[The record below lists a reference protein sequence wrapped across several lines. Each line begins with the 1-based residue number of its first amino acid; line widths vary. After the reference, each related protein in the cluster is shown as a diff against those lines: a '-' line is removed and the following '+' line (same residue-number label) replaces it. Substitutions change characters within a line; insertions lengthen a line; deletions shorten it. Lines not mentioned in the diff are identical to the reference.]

1 MSDPKQGGSLSGTQ
15 IPGVSSGCSF
25 ANSFILDMA
34 PEGTSIPGDA
44 GVQRVLPSV
53 PNPHQQPPYQSA
65 GADLAGGADNPTD
78 IPRSAADRVGATAE
92 VVTGKAATS
101 QQPKNTN
108 NFERNRRQFAGRGRD
123 EKITDANRRHGQ
135 CQGFWEI

>member
-1 MSDPKQGGSLSGTQ
+1 MSDPKQGGSLSGTS

-25 ANSFILDMA
+25 ANPSILHVDMA

-92 VVTGKAATS
+92 VVTGRPAAS
-101 QQPKNTN
+101 QQIQGTN
-108 NFERNRRQFAGRGRD
+108 NFKQEPATVCRQR
-123 EKITDANRRHGQ
+123 
-135 CQGFWEI
+135 